1 MSNSNPNPTP
11 NPTPN
16 PNPNPNPSSIPGHP
30 GLADA
35 TRGRIL
41 FGGDYN
47 PEQWPEETWHE
58 DVRLMKAA
66 GVNSVTLGVFS
77 WAKLEP
83 QPGEREF
90 GWLDRLMDL
99 MHENGIGVV
108 LATPTTSPPPW
119 MGRLH
124 PDTLPRDEDGRT
136 EWWGGRQHFSHSSAT
151 YRRYAAAITEDLA
164 ARYGSHPA
172 LTMWHINNEYC
183 TYDWG
188 DEAAATFRRWLRD
201 RYGTLDALNS
211 AWGTAFWS
219 QGYGDWEEVLPPRH
233 AHYMKNPT
241 QVLDFKRY
249 TSDMLLE
256 CYVAERDIVRRHTP
270 HIPVTTNF
278 MPMWVGQDAWKWAAA
293 EDVVSVDIYPDPR
306 DPFGA
311 QNGALIQDMTRS
323 QARGP
328 WMLMEQAAGPVN
340 WRGVNHPKPRG
351 LNRLWSLQAVARGAD
366 AVCYFQW
373 RQSRQGAEKF
383 HSGMLSH
390 AGEQGRTY
398 QEVKQLGAELACIG
412 AEVTGSHSPADV
424 AILHEWNAWWAGAQE
439 GRLSSEVDHPQVVR
453 AWHRALWEAHVT
465 TDFAHPEHDLSA
477 YRLVVVPQLYLLTDA
492 AIDNLVAYVRG
503 GGTLVSGF
511 LTGVADEDDRVR
523 PGGMDERLREL
534 FGIRTLHEWWP
545 LDADETAECDGF
557 RGTLWSEEIEAEADA
572 VVEARYKSGELDGMP
587 AVLRK
592 ERAWYVSTLPEPAAL
607 RELLTGVAS
616 GAGVRPVLDGLPPQV
631 EAVRRGDL
639 LFVLNHGRETVTV
652 RVPGTHRDL
661 LTGQQVTGSVELAR
675 LGAAVLSP

>member
-1 MSNSNPNPTP
+1 M
-11 NPTPN
+11 
-16 PNPNPNPSSIPGHP
+16 P
-30 GLADA
+30 GLGDA

-41 FGGDYN
+41 YGGDYN
-47 PEQWPEETWHE
+47 PEQWPEETWPE
-58 DVRLMKAA
+58 DVRLMRQA
-66 GVNSVTLGVFS
+66 GVNTVTLGVFS

-83 QPGEREF
+83 QPGERDF
-90 GWLDRLMDL
+90 GWLDRIVDL
-99 MHENGIGVV
+99 MGEAGVGVV
-108 LATPTTSPPPW
+108 LATPTASPPPW

-124 PDTLPRDEDGRT
+124 PDTLPRDEEGRT

-164 ARYGSHPA
+164 ARYAGHPA

-188 DEAAATFRRWLRD
+188 DEAAARFRAWLRD
-201 RYGTLDALNS
+201 RHGTLDALNT

-219 QGYGDWEEVLPPRH
+219 QGYGDWAEVMPPRH
-233 AHYMKNPT
+233 PHYLKNPA
-241 QVLDFKRY
+241 QVLDFKRF

-256 CYVAERDIVRRHTP
+256 CYTAERDIVRRHGP
-270 HIPVTTNF
+270 HLPVTTNF
-278 MPMWVGQDAWKWAAA
+278 MPLWAGQDAWRWAEE
-293 EDVVSVDIYPDPR
+293 EDVVSVDLYPDPR

-311 QNGALIQDMTRS
+311 QEGALVQDMTRS

-383 HSGMLSH
+383 HSGMVSH
-390 AGEQGRTY
+390 AGERGRTY
-398 QEVKQLGAELACIG
+398 QEVTRLGADLARIAPHVAG
-412 AEVTGSHSPADV
+412 THSTARV
-424 AILHEWNAWWAGAQE
+424 AVLHDWHSWWAGDQDA
-439 GRLSSEVDHPQVVR
+439 RPSREVDHPGMLR
-453 AWHRALWEAHVT
+453 AWHRALWQAHLT
-465 TDFAHPEHDLSA
+465 ADFAHPEHDLSA
-477 YRLVVVPQLYLLTDA
+477 YPLVLVPQLYLLTDTA
-492 AIDNLVAYVRG
+492 VDNLLAHVRG
-503 GGTLVSGF
+503 GGTLVCGF

-523 PGGMDERLREL
+523 PGGMDARLRDL

-545 LDADETAECDGF
+545 LDAGETVACEGF
-557 RGTLWSEEIEAEADA
+557 RGTLWSEELEADGTA
-572 VVEARYKSGELDGMP
+572 DATTPYKGGELDGLP

-592 ERAWYVSTLPEPAAL
+592 GRAWYVSTLPEPEAL
-607 RELLTGVAS
+607 RDLLTRIAA
-616 GAGVRPVLDGLPPQV
+616 GAGVRPVLDGLPAQV

-639 LFVLNHGRETVTV
+639 LFLLNHGREPVAV
-652 RVPGTHRDL
+652 DLPGTHHDL
-661 LTGQQVTGSVELAR
+661 LTGADVTGRVTLDR
-675 LGAAVLSP
+675 HGAAVLRP

>member
-1 MSNSNPNPTP
+1 MPGPTRP
-11 NPTPN
+11 K
-16 PNPNPNPSSIPGHP
+16 PS
-30 GLADA
+30 LNDA

-47 PEQWPEETWHE
+47 PEQWPEEVWHE

-83 QPGEREF
+83 RPGERDF

-108 LATPTTSPPPW
+108 LATPTSSPPPW

-124 PDTLPRDEDGRT
+124 PETLPRDDDGQI
-136 EWWGGRQHFSHSSAT
+136 EWWGSRQHFSHSSAT

-164 ARYGSHPA
+164 ARYGGHPA

-188 DEAAATFRRWLRD
+188 DEAATAFRGWLQR
-201 RYGTLDALNS
+201 RYATLDALNE

-219 QGYGDWEEVLPPRH
+219 QGYGDWNEILPPRR
-233 AHYMKNPT
+233 AHYMKNPSH
-241 QVLDFKRY
+241 VLDFKRF
-249 TSDMLLE
+249 TSDALLE
-256 CYVAERDIVRRHTP
+256 CYLLERDIVRRHTP

-278 MPMWVGQDAWKWAAA
+278 MPMWVGQDAWRWAGE

-306 DPFGA
+306 DPLGA
-311 QNGALIQDMTRS
+311 QDGALVQDMTRS
-323 QARGP
+323 QAAGGP

-340 WRGVNHPKPRG
+340 WRGINHPKPRG

-383 HSGMLSH
+383 HSGMVSH

-398 QEVKQLGAELACIG
+398 QEVKRLGAELAAIG
-412 AEVTGSHSPADV
+412 DEVTGHHIHADV
-424 AILHEWNAWWAGAQE
+424 AVLFDWHSWWAGSQD
-439 GRLSSEVDHPQVVR
+439 GRLSSDVDHPQVVR
-453 AWHRALWEAHVT
+453 FWHRALWEAHLT
-465 TDFAHPEHDLSA
+465 TAFAHPEHDLSV
-477 YRLVVVPQLYLLTDA
+477 YKLVVVPQLYLLTDA
-492 AIDNLVAYVRG
+492 AIENLLAYVRS
-503 GGTLVSGF
+503 GGTLVCGF
-511 LTGVADEDDRVR
+511 LTGIADEDDRVR
-523 PGGMDERLREL
+523 PGGMDIRLREL

-545 LDADETAECDGF
+545 LDPGETVECDGF
-557 RGTLWSEEIEAEADA
+557 RGTLWSEEIEAAGDADE
-572 VVEARYKSGELDGMP
+572 VVPYKGGELDGLP

-592 ERAWYVSTLPEPAAL
+592 GRAWYVSTLPEPSELRGLLARVAAD
-607 RELLTGVAS
+607 T
-616 GAGVRPVLDGLPPQV
+616 GVRPVLDGLPEGV
-631 EAVRRGDL
+631 EAVRRGEV
-639 LFVLNHGRETVTV
+639 LFVLNHGRDEVMV
-652 RVPGTHRDL
+652 GVPGTYRDL
-661 LTGQQVTGSVELAR
+661 LTGTQVNGSLS
-675 LGAAVLSP
+675 LGRYGVAVLRP

>member
-1 MSNSNPNPTP
+1 MPN
-11 NPTPN
+11 
-16 PNPNPNPSSIPGHP
+16 
-30 GLADA
+30 LDDV

-47 PEQWPEETWHE
+47 PEQWPEQTWHE
-58 DVRLMKAA
+58 DVRLMKEA

-83 QPGEREF
+83 RPGDREF

-108 LATPTTSPPPW
+108 LATPTSSPPPW

-124 PDTLPRDEDGRT
+124 PETLPRDEEGRT

-183 TYDWG
+183 TFDYG
-188 DEAAATFRRWLRD
+188 DEAAATFRRWLQD
-201 RYGTLDALNS
+201 KYGTVDALNE

-219 QGYGDWEEVLPPRH
+219 QGYDGWHEVLPPRH

-241 QVLDFKRY
+241 HVLDFKRY

-256 CYVAERDIVRRHTP
+256 CYAAERDIVRRHTP
-270 HIPVTTNF
+270 HIPVTSNF
-278 MPMWVGQDAWKWAAA
+278 MPMWVGQDAWKWAAE
-293 EDVVSVDIYPDPR
+293 EDIVSVDIYPDPR
-306 DPFGA
+306 DPLGA
-311 QNGALIQDMTRS
+311 QSAALVQDMTRS
-323 QARGP
+323 QAAGGP
-328 WMLMEQAAGPVN
+328 WVLMEQAAGPVN

-383 HSGMLSH
+383 HSGMVSH
-390 AGEQGRTY
+390 AGERGRTF
-398 QEVKQLGAELACIG
+398 QEVKQIGAELALISD
-412 AEVTGSHSPADV
+412 EVTGSHIKADI
-424 AILHEWNAWWAGAQE
+424 AILHDWNSWWAGAQD
-439 GRLSSEVDHPQVVR
+439 GRLSTEVDYPQVVR
-453 AWHRALWEAHVT
+453 AWHRALWEAHLT
-465 TDFAHPEHDLSA
+465 TAFAHPEHDLSA
-477 YRLVVVPQLYLLTDA
+477 YKLVVVPQLYLLTDT
-492 AIDNLVAYVRG
+492 AIDNLLAYVRG

-545 LDADETAECDGF
+545 LDAGEAAECEGF
-557 RGTLWSEEIEAEADA
+557 RGTLWSEEIEAEDGVTEA
-572 VVEARYKSGELDGMP
+572 VYKGGELDGLP

-592 ERAWYVSTLPEPAAL
+592 GSARYLSTLPEPAAL
-607 RELLTGVAS
+607 RDLLADAADSV
-616 GAGVRPVLDGLPPQV
+616 GVRPVLEGIPAGV
-631 EAVRRGDL
+631 EAVRRGEL
-639 LFVLNHGRETVTV
+639 LFLLNHGRDEVTV
-652 RVPGTHRDL
+652 EVPGTHRDL
-661 LTGQQVTGSVELAR
+661 LTSGSVTGSVR
-675 LGAAVLSP
+675 LERYGAAVLAP

>member
-1 MSNSNPNPTP
+1 MPDL
-11 NPTPN
+11 
-16 PNPNPNPSSIPGHP
+16 G
-30 GLADA
+30 DA

-83 QPGEREF
+83 RPGERQF
-90 GWLDRLMDL
+90 GWLDTLMDL
-99 MHENGIGVV
+99 MHDNGIGVV
-108 LATPTTSPPPW
+108 LATPTSSPPPW
-119 MGRLH
+119 LGHLH
-124 PDTLPRDEDGRT
+124 PETLPRDEDGRT
-136 EWWGGRQHFSHSSAT
+136 EWWGGRQHFSHSSAV

-188 DEAAATFRRWLRD
+188 DEAAVRFRSWSREK
-201 RYGTLDALNS
+201 YGSLDALNS

-219 QGYGDWEEVLPPRH
+219 QRYGDWEEVLPPRH
-233 AHYMKNPT
+233 AHYLKNPG
-241 QVLDFKRY
+241 QVLDFKRF

-270 HIPVTTNF
+270 SHIPVTTNF
-278 MPMWVGQDAWKWAAA
+278 MPLWVGQDAWRWAEE
-293 EDVVSVDIYPDPR
+293 EDVVSVDLYPDPR
-306 DPFGA
+306 DPLGA
-311 QNGALIQDMTRS
+311 QHAALVQDMTRS

-383 HSGMLSH
+383 HSGMVSH

-398 QEVKQLGAELACIG
+398 QEVKRIGAELARIG
-412 AEVTGSHSPADV
+412 AEVTGSHSTNDI
-424 AILHEWNAWWAGAQE
+424 AILHDWHSWWAGAHE
-439 GRLSSEVDHPQVVR
+439 GRLSTRVDHTQVLT
-453 AWHRALWEAHVT
+453 AWHRALWQAHLT
-465 TDFAHPEHDLSA
+465 TDFAHPEHDLTG
-477 YRLVVVPQLYLLTDA
+477 YKLVVVPQSYALTDA
-492 AIDNLVAYVRG
+492 AIDNLLSYVRG
-503 GGTLVSGF
+503 GGALVSGF
-511 LTGVADEDDRVR
+511 LTGIADEDDRVR
-523 PGGMDERLREL
+523 TGGMDARLREL

-545 LDADETAECDGF
+545 LDADESVETDGF
-557 RGTLWSEEIEAEADA
+557 LGTLWSEEIEKDDDASAE
-572 VVEARYKSGELDGMP
+572 VTYKGGELDGLP

-592 ERAWYVSTLPEPAAL
+592 GRARYLSTLPQPDAL
-607 RELLTGVAS
+607 RTLLAGIAAE
-616 GAGVRPVLDGLPPQV
+616 AGVRPVLRGLPDQV

-639 LFVLNHGRETVTV
+639 LFVLNHGREPVTV
-652 RVPGTHRDL
+652 QVPGGRRDL
-661 LTGQQVTGSVELAR
+661 LTG
-675 LGAAVLSP
+675 AVVAGQLTLDRYGVVVLRP